1 MPENASPA
9 EPTPEEEPQQVTD
22 LLVNMFLR
30 QLGHRKEYDQIY
42 AARGL
47 LKPPVTQAGNLNNP
61 LVQAEMRELAGYVTE
76 ELYEAI
82 CQLKN
87 KPWAQTARS
96 TDSDDFYKELADA
109 WHFWLEFMIFA
120 GMTPDVIAKYYFQKS
135 VVNDDRRASGY

>member
-1 MPENASPA
+1 MSENAAPA
-9 EPTPEEEPQQVTD
+9 ESPPEEEPVTD

-30 QLGHRKEYDQIY
+30 QLGHRQEYDRIY

-82 CQLKN
+82 CKLKN
-87 KPWAQTARS
+87 KPWVQTARS
-96 TDSDDFYKELADA
+96 TDPEDFYQELADT
-109 WHFWLEFMIFA
+109 WHFWIEFMIFA
-120 GMTPDVIAKYYFQKS
+120 GMTPDKIAQYYFAKS
-135 VVNDDRRASGY
+135 EVNDQRRAEGY